1 MEMLI
6 YIVGAIVAIAVTGF
20 GVSYTSLQTWKFAKA
35 RFDSPQFK
43 FQPREAHGICLQA
56 CLIYSWFMFV
66 YSVGS
71 TLFGSGS
78 KLELVVI
85 SIILDALLVIR
96 GIAIFACPLKA
107 GRA

>member
-1 MEMLI
+1 MELFVQVI
-6 YIVGAIVAIAVTGF
+6 GAIVVIAVTGL

-35 RFDSPQFK
+35 RFDSTQFK
-43 FQPREAHGICLQA
+43 FKPTEAHGICLQV

-71 TLFGSGS
+71 TLFGNAGTL
-78 KLELVVI
+78 KLLVVA
-85 SIILDALLVIR
+85 IILGTLLVMR
-96 GIAIFACPLKA
+96 GVAIIAGTLKT